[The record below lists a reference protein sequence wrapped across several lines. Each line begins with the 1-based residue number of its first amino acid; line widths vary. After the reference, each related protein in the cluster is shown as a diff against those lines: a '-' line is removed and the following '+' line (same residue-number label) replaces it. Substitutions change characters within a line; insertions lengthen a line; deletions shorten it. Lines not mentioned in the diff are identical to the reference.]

1 MATHQEEPQRTVRQI
16 IQENGQALP
25 GAHTS
30 PLWVGTPSAFSE
42 PTGGNTIKHFTTGE
56 DYFAD
61 LVQAMDAA
69 EREVYIAGWQVN
81 WDAQL
86 KPGLRLYDVIY
97 RNAKRG
103 IHFYVMPWN
112 DTKPVQTYE
121 AQAVFVLNAINE
133 QLKTEKVKSPGNVLA
148 ISSDAQADRNAAYF
162 SHHQKQVVID
172 RKIGYIGGI
181 DLAYGRFDD
190 ATYDLGAAA
199 QSRTVLNS
207 YNPGLPGLQPISNAN
222 TVHPDKKPSPAD
234 MKIVQGGGWQVP
246 YQKVGAGKDAVWK
259 GSEDNKNDLHILR
272 WDQPRQPW
280 QDVHSRMEGPVVA
293 HLTRNF
299 TMRWNTLDTKTKLDV
314 PASFVPNDRTKGTQI
329 QVLRSAPFGMR
340 KAEYKALKNKSSAK
354 APQGV
359 EHDIYEAMIHLIG
372 KAQRFIYI
380 ESQFFVS
387 AFGAI
392 GGGAPNTLSP
402 AAQFI
407 KDGTGGTGG
416 GITDGELY
424 TARSWADGTNNDAEL
439 DRLPTNGVC
448 AALVARIVK
457 AILDV
462 AKPKFHAYITLP
474 VHPEG
479 SLLDAS
485 VAVQVFWTMQTI
497 AHGSQSLLNGIK
509 RGLKARELR
518 DVKKDKD
525 WQRALQPTNTEYD
538 SIPTEECFEYVT
550 LLNLRNWKKVTHTD
564 PVSKTTQERYI
575 TEQVYVHT
583 KLMIVDDLYALLGS
597 ANINERSLLGDR
609 DSEIAV
615 LVMDEAKRADINGA
629 GSNQPV
635 RIFAHELRKA
645 VWKKL
650 FGITGG
656 VRPANEL
663 AQAVEM
669 PGMPDSWKLIQRRAA
684 ANAALYEAAFP
695 WVPRSEDQFAP
706 TPKKGASIL
715 PTWKTKMLDSKEES
729 GALDSPLPP
738 QSEFWTEPR
747 YTSAVAQLEQVK
759 GFITALPVKWTKG
772 ENIWVR
778 YPTALVAENEK
789 AEKDKSVH
797 IAATEES
804 RSTASSE
811 SKAGVNV

>member
-1 MATHQEEPQRTVRQI
+1 MADYQEEPLRTLRQI
-16 IQENGQALP
+16 IQENGVSAP

-30 PLWVGTPSAFSE
+30 PLWVSTASAFSP

-56 DYFAD
+56 EYFAD
-61 LVQAMDAA
+61 LIQAVDTADK
-69 EREVYIAGWQVN
+69 EVYIAGWQVN

-86 KPGLRLYDVIY
+86 KPELRLYDLIY

-103 IHFYVMPWN
+103 INFYVMPWN

-121 AQAVFVLNAINE
+121 AQTVFVLNSINDR
-133 QLKTEKVKSPGNVLA
+133 LKTEKIAKPGTVLA
-148 ISSDAQADRNAAYF
+148 ISSDSQADRNALYF
-162 SHHQKQVVID
+162 SHHQKQVVVD

-190 ATYDLGAAA
+190 ATYDLNPAA
-199 QSRTVLNS
+199 QSRTVLNR
-207 YNPGLPGLQPISNAN
+207 YNPGVPPMQPLSKTN
-222 TVHPDKKPSPAD
+222 TVHPDGKLSNGDLKA
-234 MKIVQGGGWQVP
+234 VQAGGWQVP

-259 GSEDNKNDLHILR
+259 GSEDNKDDLHMLR

-280 QDVHSRMEGPVVA
+280 QDVHSRMEGPVVT

-299 TMRWNTLDTKTKLDV
+299 TMRWNTLDTRKKLDV
-314 PASFVPNDRTKGTQI
+314 PSAVVANDLTKGTQI

-340 KAEYKALKNKSSAK
+340 TAEYKALKDKNGTKK
-354 APQGV
+354 PQGE
-359 EHDIYEAMIHLIG
+359 EHDIQEAMKHLIG

-387 AFGAI
+387 AFGSI
-392 GGGAPNTLSP
+392 GGGAPDTLSP

-407 KDGTGGTGG
+407 KDNGAGTGG
-416 GITDGELY
+416 GITDKELWG
-424 TARSWADGTNNDAEL
+424 ARSWADGTNNDAEL

-462 AKPKFHAYITLP
+462 DKPKFHAYITLP

-485 VAVQVFWTMQTI
+485 TAVQVFWTMQTI

-518 DVKKDKD
+518 DVKKEGN
-525 WQRALQPTNTEYD
+525 WLRALEPGNHEYD
-538 SIPTEECFEYVT
+538 DVPTEECFEYVT

-564 PVSKTTQERYI
+564 PKTNAVEERYV

-597 ANINERSLLGDR
+597 ANINERSLLGTR

-615 LVMDEAKRADINGA
+615 LVMDEAKRADVNGK

-635 RIFAHELRKA
+635 RVFAHELRKA
-645 VWKKL
+645 VWSKL
-650 FGITGG
+650 FGITSN
-656 VRPANEL
+656 VRPATEL
-663 AQAVEM
+663 TQAVEM
-669 PGMPDSWKLIQRRAA
+669 PGIPDSWRLIQRRAA

-695 WVPRSEDQFAP
+695 WVPRSEVESDDVLIP
-706 TPKKGASIL
+706 ASIL
-715 PTWKTKMLDSKEES
+715 PTWDRKKINATGNPGSL
-729 GALDSPLPP
+729 GSPMPP
-738 QSEFWTEPR
+738 QTEFWSKPR
-747 YTSAVAQLEQVK
+747 YTSAVAKLEQVK
-759 GFITALPVKWTKG
+759 GFITALPVNWIRG
-772 ENIWVR
+772 ENIWVK
-778 YPTALVAENEK
+778 YPTAIVADVEEVEK
-789 AEKDKSVH
+789 EKSTH
-797 IAATEES
+797 IALTEED
-804 RSTASSE
+804 RPTALSD
-811 SKAGVNV
+811 SKVGVNV